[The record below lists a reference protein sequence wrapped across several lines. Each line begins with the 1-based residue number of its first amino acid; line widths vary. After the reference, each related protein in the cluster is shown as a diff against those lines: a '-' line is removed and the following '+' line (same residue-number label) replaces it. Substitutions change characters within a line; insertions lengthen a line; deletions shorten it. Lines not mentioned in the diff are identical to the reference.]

1 MRGYKCLG
9 LLLNAVG
16 NEKWKIESP
25 LPSGGVWELITAGE
39 ERRWSSLPFKTG
51 LHREQHAHIQDTVM
65 TEVRGQ
71 NMPLIDGSVHLPA
84 SDGWSHPVHQLTV
97 GLTDPL
103 CRQATEKETH
113 SSANRKK
120 MMQPVCLA
128 KTQTVDNVHFSL
140 CSYLHLWG
148 CMSLICTVSYLL
160 FPKVSVCSLCTS
172 PSAHTAASSCLKE
185 VSWFHVLAYRQSLG
199 FSLCY

>member
-1 MRGYKCLG
+1 MKS
-9 LLLNAVG
+9 
-16 NEKWKIESP
+16 EKLK
-25 LPSGGVWELITAGE
+25 VHYQVE
-39 ERRWSSLPFKTG
+39 EFGSWSLPDHSGAGRRYPSK
-51 LHREQHAHIQDTVM
+51 QDY
-65 TEVRGQ
+65 TESNTHTYRILSWLRVRGQ
-71 NMPLIDGSVHLPA
+71 NMALMDWSVHLPA
-84 SDGWSHPVHQLTV
+84 SDGWSHPIHQLTV

-103 CRQATEKETH
+103 CRRATEKQTH
-113 SSANRKK
+113 SSTNRK

-148 CMSLICTVSYLL
+148 CMSLKRRVSYLL

-199 FSLCY
+199 FSLYY

>member
-1 MRGYKCLG
+1 
-9 LLLNAVG
+9 
-16 NEKWKIESP
+16 
-25 LPSGGVWELITAGE
+25 
-39 ERRWSSLPFKTG
+39 
-51 LHREQHAHIQDTVM
+51 M

-120 MMQPVCLA
+120 LCNLCVWLKPKQWTMCTFLSAATSTSEAACL
-128 KTQTVDNVHFSL
+128 
-140 CSYLHLWG
+140 
-148 CMSLICTVSYLL
+148 
-160 FPKVSVCSLCTS
+160 
-172 PSAHTAASSCLKE
+172 
-185 VSWFHVLAYRQSLG
+185 
-199 FSLCY
+199 